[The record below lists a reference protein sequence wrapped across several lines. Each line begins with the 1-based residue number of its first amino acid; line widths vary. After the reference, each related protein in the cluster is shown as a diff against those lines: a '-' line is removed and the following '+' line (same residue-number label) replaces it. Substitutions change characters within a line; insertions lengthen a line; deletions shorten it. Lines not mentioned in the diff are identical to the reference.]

1 MPNSSFF
8 NLKESSFSIEE
19 PSFMY
24 KTHRVN
30 QGVPAC
36 ATMETRETR
45 SKTPQNRIE
54 NALKT
59 QNRMEN
65 AFKTHLDCRVRRCSC
80 RQCHFSADWSSAI
93 RKCHTFSGQISTYI
107 KLQNSAFKLCT
118 NVIWRRYIVETSSPW
133 ICNSRRE
140 RERQRE
146 RERERER
153 PIKRR
158 HVYTKQNLSSAGM
171 YIQSSTFRVRPPPW
185 CCKIQHFQ
193 YKIQHFHYK
202 IEPFLV
208 HYRPAAPRG
217 LFNYYKIIVL
227 LA

>member
-146 RERERER
+146 RERERETYQAPACIYKAE

-158 HVYTKQNLSSAGM
+158 HVYTKQYLS
-171 YIQSSTFRVRPPPW
+171 
-185 CCKIQHFQ
+185 C
-193 YKIQHFHYK
+193 
-202 IEPFLV
+202 
-208 HYRPAAPRG
+208 AAPA
-217 LFNYYKIIVL
+217 LVL
-227 LA
+227 QNPTFSI

>member
-1 MPNSSFF
+1 MENA
-8 NLKESSFSIEE
+8 LK
-19 PSFMY
+19 
-24 KTHRVN
+24 T
-30 QGVPAC
+30 
-36 ATMETRETR
+36 
-45 SKTPQNRIE
+45 QNRME

-140 RERQRE
+140 RETE

-153 PIKRR
+153 D
-158 HVYTKQNLSSAGM
+158 LSSAGM
-171 YIQSSTFRVRPPPW
+171 YIQRERSIKRGHVYTKQTASTRTSW
-185 CCKIQHFQ
+185 C
-193 YKIQHFHYK
+193 
-202 IEPFLV
+202 
-208 HYRPAAPRG
+208 AG
-217 LFNYYKIIVL
+217 LQPG
-227 LA
+227 LAVVPV